1 MARQPFFSGNYGSAL
16 AQVDTRP
23 IMQGAAAQAA
33 MYQGLGQNIGGAIE
47 KYGLNKEKAE
57 TADMMIGAYLE
68 NMSPVDRGELEAGTS
83 VIGKTLNKFIDG
95 ELTTS
100 KKVAFAGALG
110 VMQTQREK
118 DAKRDLMEAQGE
130 YYRKPRHAPASPD
143 EIAKAEAI
151 RAAMKSMGNFGRG
164 GGRGGRG
171 RGAQAP
177 PGAPGLP
184 GIPGPGAGSQPRPP
198 GLDDLIASG
207 TQRALG
213 ATPGGGP
220 QQPQPPSTIGNP
232 FSAITQPP
240 PLPPQTGAV
249 GQAMAAPPPPKE
261 KRKGKYKN
269 LSRPERKLM
278 RWSDQNPGAAAVLD
292 EEVYG
297 GGIKELRDRSREWGR
312 KEIGVA
318 QEVLDKDG
326 LPTGTVLIP
335 TSKNTQLVQSASEV
349 KPNLYAVQELDDG
362 SSQQYMGN
370 GKWVELKK
378 DEFDTKKDAEADAQR
393 LANSGISAKA
403 SFNKTTGGFNVEVT
417 EGATRAFVEV
427 KDPDFKGRMMYHPD
441 TKQFWTIGKNGKM
454 RPMVEDAVTVIGSDA
469 AGDDIVVLNGGSTPY
484 IQHDK
489 GLTQILPEE
498 LRPEAHMSLLGTSF
512 RTKAAYPGLDIY
524 MEAQRQARAEGVR
537 GQLDFATGL
546 EDLVNGKEK
555 IGKTKYY
562 YETKGG
568 EIISVTK
575 SKEMEDIIEEIKKVG
590 GDMTA
595 LRLLHKLPTLPTP

>member
-1 MARQPFFSGNYGSAL
+1 MARQPFFTGNYGSAL

-23 IMQGAAAQAA
+23 IMEGARAQAE
-33 MYQGLGQNIGGAIE
+33 MYQNLGQSLGQNIGGAIE

-83 VIGKTLNKFIDG
+83 EIGKTLNKFIDG

-100 KKVAFAGALG
+100 KKVAFAGVLG

-118 DAKRDLMEAQGE
+118 DARRDLMKAQEA
-130 YYRKPRHAPASPD
+130 YYRQPRHAPPNPKDLAMS
-143 EIAKAEAI
+143 ELIKEAK
-151 RAAMKSMGNFGRG
+151 RSMDSSIRG
-164 GGRGGRG
+164 GGKRGSG
-171 RGAQAP
+171 RGAKAP
-177 PGAPGLP
+177 PGSPGV
-184 GIPGPGAGSQPRPP
+184 PGPGTGSQPRPP
-198 GLDDLIASG
+198 GLNALIASG

-220 QQPQPPSTIGNP
+220 QQP
-232 FSAITQPP
+232 
-240 PLPPQTGAV
+240 LPPQTGAA
-249 GQAMAAPPPPKE
+249 GQAMAAPPPPGG

-278 RWSDQNPGAAAVLD
+278 RWSDQNPGAAAVLN

-312 KEIGVA
+312 NEIGVA

-326 LPTGTVLIP
+326 LATDLYLIP
-335 TSKNTQLVQSASEV
+335 TSNNTQLVQSAPEAKPKLYDV
-349 KPNLYAVQELDDG
+349 KTLENG
-362 SSQQYMGN
+362 SRQQYMGN
-370 GKWVELKK
+370 GKWFELKI
-378 DEFDTKKDAEADAQR
+378 DEFDTKRDAEADVQR
-393 LANSGISAKA
+393 LADSGISAKA

-427 KDPDFKGRMMYHPD
+427 EDPDFKGRIMYHPD
-441 TKQFWTIGKNGKM
+441 TKQFWTKGKNDKM
-454 RPMVEDAVTVIGSDA
+454 RPMVEDAVTVIGQDESD
-469 AGDDIVVLNGGSTPY
+469 DDIVVLNGGSTPY
-484 IQHDK
+484 IRNDY
-489 GLTQILPEE
+489 GLTPIPLKD

-512 RTKAAYPGLDIY
+512 RTKSAYPGLKNY
-524 MEAQRQARAEGVR
+524 MEAQRQARADGLR
-537 GQLDFATGL
+537 GAWGTGL
-546 EDLVNGKEK
+546 KDLDSNGKEK

-562 YETKGG
+562 YET
-568 EIISVTK
+568 EANEVISVTK
-575 SKEMEDIIEEIKKVG
+575 SKEMEDIIEEIKKIG

-595 LRLLHKLPTLPTP
+595 LRLLHSLPTP